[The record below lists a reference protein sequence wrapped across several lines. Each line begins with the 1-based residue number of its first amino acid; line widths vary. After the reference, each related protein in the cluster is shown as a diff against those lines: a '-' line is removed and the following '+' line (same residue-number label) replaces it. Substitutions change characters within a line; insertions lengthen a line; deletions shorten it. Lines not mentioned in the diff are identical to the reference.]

1 MTGQFLKSLN
11 EKQLEA
17 VTAPRKPILLIA
29 GPGTGKTRTLIARII
44 YEIEHYQ
51 ISPGQILALTFS
63 NKAANEVKSRL
74 LNELKET
81 AGKVHCQTIHA
92 FCLNLL
98 RKYHQTA
105 GLHKYFSVCDENYR
119 LTLLRNLLWGQ
130 IRDNS
135 DKKIRGILSSFSN
148 YELKGRPLPPFSAR
162 LYDQYSEH
170 LKKHRLIDFD
180 QILSGSLELLE
191 NNTDILEQYQFLF
204 QSILVDEFQDTDIV
218 QYKIIKLLA
227 QKNRNIFV
235 VADDD
240 QSIYAWRG
248 ANPENIRKYMEDF
261 AIKEPIFLDTNYRS
275 GPQITEMAQRIVQS
289 TDRIEPDK
297 KIIADKAKS
306 DKLQAFFFKNE
317 QKEVRFILKKIRQWQ
332 KEGTSL
338 SEMAVIYP
346 QHRFADGISTALMK
360 ERVPY
365 QLASGKNLLEQPLVQ
380 KILLY
385 LKLIRDPADTLLL
398 EQLVNEELGHHIY
411 KQIQNYQTRNG
422 ISFKKALNDYSM
434 RMEINVENRKKVSD
448 FIGNIA
454 NLINLKSFY
463 SFLRL
468 IKEILESIKSLRPSV
483 LRQNVKKIADV
494 NFPVEKKFLRKDNHI
509 WVYHSDS
516 KIAFL
521 ALKMIKK
528 IKGDQAYLLKEKN
541 IVNMAPSDFAVILSP
556 LNVSSLPC
564 PYITLFNQ
572 EFPGLKGSLS
582 QLLRWLQKQS
592 SGNDFL
598 HFENYVVFDLE
609 TTGRDP
615 SSCGVVEIAAVKV
628 EKGEIVDEFQSLVN
642 PGMPIEDEAMAVHH
656 ITEEMLDG
664 ALPVEDV
671 LPKFIEFIGE
681 NLIIAHNGYA
691 FDFKIIDRLTIRP
704 GRKRLPNVRYDSL
717 VLARNLYADESNS
730 IDALSERM
738 QIDAGTRHRA
748 LDDVIVLHKI
758 FQRMLKD
765 MRSMEQKTQYEELC
779 EQVALGNIIENQL
792 KETVDR
798 IYFQAGIPR
807 LISPESL
814 LKKEYAEE
822 FGIDLMELN
831 DNLNRIYERFNARP
845 LYYNIDDDY
854 YRHIMETADEFN
866 RLPVDDAIAEFLS
879 YISLIN
885 PQDQLTDI
893 DAVSLLTF
901 HSAKG
906 LEFEKV
912 ILMGLEDENM
922 PSFFAYKTDD
932 NDDRPVAKKIE
943 EQKRLLYVGIT
954 RAKEEVIFTVVKNR
968 FGRLQKSSPF
978 IDEIKDGIDI
988 NDIA

>member
-1 MTGQFLKSLN
+1 MTGQFLKRLN

-51 ISPGQILALTFS
+51 IPPGQILALTFS

-74 LNELKET
+74 LNELKE
-81 AGKVHCQTIHA
+81 AAEKVHCQTIHA

-98 RKYHQTA
+98 RKYHETA

-119 LTLLRNLLWGQ
+119 QTLLRNLLWGQ

-162 LYDQYSEH
+162 LFDQYSEH

-180 QILSGSLELLE
+180 QILSKSLELLA
-191 NNTDILEQYQFLF
+191 NNADILEQYQFLF
-204 QSILVDEFQDTDIV
+204 QSILVDEFQDTDVV
-218 QYKIIKLLA
+218 QYQIIKLLA

-248 ANPENIRKYMEDF
+248 ANPENIRKFMEDF

-289 TDRIEPDK
+289 TDRIEPEK
-297 KIIADKAKS
+297 KIVADKARS
-306 DKLQAFFFKNE
+306 DKMQAFFFKNE
-317 QKEVRFILKKIRQWQ
+317 HKEVRFILKKIVQWQ
-332 KEGTSL
+332 KNGTSL
-338 SEMAVIYP
+338 SEIAVIYP
-346 QHRFADGISTALMK
+346 QHRFAEGISAALMK
-360 ERVPY
+360 ERIPY
-365 QLASGKNLLEQPLVQ
+365 QMASGKNLLEQPLVQ

-398 EQLVNEELGHHIY
+398 EQLVNDELGHHIY

-422 ISFKKALNDYSM
+422 LTFKKALNDYSLQG
-434 RMEINVENRKKVSD
+434 EISLENRLKVSG

-463 SFLRL
+463 SFKRL
-468 IKEILESIKSLRPSV
+468 IREILESIQSLRPSA
-483 LRQNVKKIADV
+483 LRRNVNKIPDAD
-494 NFPVEKKFLRKDNHI
+494 FPIENNFLRKDSHI
-509 WVYHSDS
+509 WVYHGDS
-516 KIAFL
+516 KIAYL
-521 ALKMIKK
+521 ALKMLKK
-528 IKGDQAYLLKEKN
+528 VKGDQAHLLKEKN
-541 IVNMAPSDFAVILSP
+541 IVNMAPSDFALILSP
-556 LNVSSLPC
+556 LNVNNLPS

-572 EFPGLKGSLS
+572 KMRGAEGTLSL
-582 QLLRWLQKQS
+582 LLRWLQKQS
-592 SGNDFL
+592 PQNDFS

-628 EKGEIVDEFQSLVN
+628 EKGEIVAEFQKLVN
-642 PGMPIEDEAMAVHH
+642 PGMPIEEEAIAVHH
-656 ITEEMLDG
+656 ITEEMVAD
-664 ALPVEDV
+664 APPIEAV
-671 LPKFIEFIGE
+671 LPEFFEFTGD

-691 FDFKIIDRLTIRP
+691 FDFKIIDRLTARL
-704 GRKRLPNVRYDSL
+704 GRKRLSNVRYDSL
-717 VLARNLYADESNS
+717 ILARNLYADERNS

-738 QIDAGTRHRA
+738 QLDAGTRHRA

-758 FQRMLKD
+758 FQRMLND
-765 MRSMEQKTQYEELC
+765 MQNLEQKTRYEELC
-779 EQVALGNIIENQL
+779 EHVALGNILENRL
-792 KETVDR
+792 AKKVDR
-798 IYFQAGIPR
+798 IYFQVGITR
-807 LISPESL
+807 LISPESA

-822 FGIDLMELN
+822 FGIDLFELN
-831 DNLNRIYERFNARP
+831 ENLARIYERYNARP
-845 LYYNIDDDY
+845 LYYNIEDEY
-854 YRHIMETADEFN
+854 YRHILETAEEFN

-954 RAKEEVIFTVVKNR
+954 RAKEEVIFTIVKNR

-988 NDIA
+988 NDIG